1 MDIKSLLKNPIITG
15 SIVMIVGTNFGSALN
30 YLYHFILG
38 RMLGPSSYG
47 ELAALF
53 SVLVLLSIVP
63 SSFGLVIIKFIAISK
78 DNKEIYSLILL
89 FRNIIFILGITILV
103 FGSIFSNSVGD
114 FLKIAQPQL
123 FVLIIA
129 SFLIGNLA
137 FVNKSALQGLVRFKQ
152 FVITGLFE
160 NSLKLLL
167 GVLFVWIGWS
177 VFGALI
183 GLFIAYCGGWLMSWW
198 FIREFKS
205 VTNFSVKKLREVVY
219 FTIPVIV
226 QSVSTT
232 SLFSADMI
240 LVKHYFSSH
249 DAGIY
254 AAVAS
259 LSKIV
264 LFASG
269 PVGAVMYPW
278 IAKNKANNT
287 SYWNIFYMSLILTIL
302 ICGGI
307 LLFYFVAPL
316 VAIKGLFG
324 ENYFAGGSILF
335 TFGLSMSF
343 LTVSMFLINF
353 FLSVGRTWVVVLP
366 SVAAVGQIIGINIW
380 HDSLEAV
387 VGVSLLVFG
396 CLLMSLVCCFLFR
409 RAEMSSKI

>member
-1 MDIKSLLKNPIITG
+1 
-15 SIVMIVGTNFGSALN
+15 MILGTNFASALN

-47 ELAALF
+47 ELAVLF

-78 DNKEIYSLILL
+78 DNKEIYSLIIL
-89 FRNIIFILGITILV
+89 FRNIIFILGVAILII
-103 FGSIFSNSVGD
+103 GSVFSNNVGN
-114 FLKIAQPQL
+114 FLKIAEPQL
-123 FVLIIA
+123 FILVIA

-137 FVNKSALQGLVRFKQ
+137 FVNKSALQGLVRFRE
-152 FVITGLFE
+152 FVMIGLFE

-183 GLFIAYCGGWLMSWW
+183 GLFIAYCGGWLMSWC
-198 FIREFKS
+198 FIREFKAVS
-205 VTNFSVKKLREVVY
+205 SFSVKKLREVIY

-240 LVKHYFSSH
+240 LVKHYFSAH

-278 IAKNKANNT
+278 IAKNKANDT
-287 SYWNIFYMSLILTIL
+287 SYWSIFYMSLVLTIL

-307 LLFYFVAPL
+307 LLFYFVAPM

-335 TFGLSMSF
+335 IFGLSMSL

-366 SVAAVGQIIGINIW
+366 LLAAISQIIGINIW
-380 HDSLEAV
+380 HDSLGTV
-387 VGVSLLVFG
+387 VNVSLLVFG
-396 CLLMSLVCCFLFR
+396 CLLMSLFCCLGFR
-409 RAEMSSKI
+409 RAEISGKI